1 MSDIMTTTDAARF
14 FTQNGHP
21 VKAWQVR
28 RVYETGL
35 LPEPEARLGTY
46 RLIRSSDLP
55 RLEEALRQAG
65 YLPAAQGSVAI
76 TTGSPPSNTPEVV
89 Q

>member
-55 RLEEALRQAG
+55 RLEDALRKAG
-65 YLPAAQGSVAI
+65 YLPTAQGSIPRAAE
-76 TTGSPPSNTPEVV
+76 SPQNASEFDE
-89 Q
+89 